1 MVSWTKEAVEELV
14 CISKEE
20 QIGFADGFDKER
32 EKQEESKMTPMGF
45 AQEIRRTEMPITGMR
60 DKAGGR
66 SWEGREGLGIVIQ
79 NMFSLRCW
87 FMKGVKA

>member
-1 MVSWTKEAVEELV
+1 
-14 CISKEE
+14 
-20 QIGFADGFDKER
+20 
-32 EKQEESKMTPMGF
+32 MTPMGF

-79 NMFSLRCW
+79 NMFSLRCR